1 MKHTQKMTLSGV
13 LIALGVVTG
22 SILYIP
28 IGVIKAFPVQHMINV
43 ISALLLGPFYAVANA
58 FLISMIRNMMGVGS
72 LLAFPGS
79 MIGALIAAIMYEK
92 FRKIGLAFL
101 GEWIGTGVVGGV
113 VASLMAKELLGSTVT
128 MSVFLTSFLA
138 SSFVGASIAV
148 ILCGALSKAG
158 LMSGLE
164 RKNI

>member
-58 FLISMIRNMMGVGS
+58 FLISLIRNMMGVGS

-79 MIGALIAAIMYEK
+79 MIGALIAALLFKKWEK
-92 FRKIGLAFL
+92 ASLAFL

-113 VASLMAKELLGSTVT
+113 VASLMAKVLLGSTAG

-148 ILCGALSKAG
+148 ILYGALSKAG
-158 LMSGLE
+158 LMGLLKRE
-164 RKNI
+164 NL

>member
-1 MKHTQKMTLSGV
+1 MKHTHKMTLSGL

-22 SILYIP
+22 SIFYIP

-58 FLISMIRNMMGVGS
+58 FVISLIRNMTGVGS

-79 MIGALIAAIMYEK
+79 MIGALLAALMFK
-92 FRKIGLAFL
+92 KWKKVGVAFL
-101 GEWIGTGVVGGV
+101 GEWVGTGFIGGI
-113 VASLMAKELLGSTVT
+113 VASIMAKELLGSTAS
-128 MSVFLTSFLA
+128 MSVFLYSFLA

-148 ILCGALSKAG
+148 IIYGALSKAG
-158 LMSGLE
+158 LFNSLVG
-164 RKNI
+164 KNV

>member
-1 MKHTQKMTLSGV
+1 MKHTHKMTLSGV

-43 ISALLLGPFYAVANA
+43 ISALVLGPFYAVANA
-58 FLISMIRNMMGVGS
+58 FLISLIRNMMGVGS

-79 MIGALIAAIMYEK
+79 MIGALIAALL
-92 FRKIGLAFL
+92 FRKWKKVSLVFL
-101 GEWIGTGVVGGV
+101 GEWIGTGIIGGV
-113 VASLMAKELLGSTVT
+113 VASLMAKELLGSTAG

-148 ILCGALSKAG
+148 ILFSALSKAG
-158 LMSGLE
+158 VMGSLKRE
-164 RKNI
+164 NQ